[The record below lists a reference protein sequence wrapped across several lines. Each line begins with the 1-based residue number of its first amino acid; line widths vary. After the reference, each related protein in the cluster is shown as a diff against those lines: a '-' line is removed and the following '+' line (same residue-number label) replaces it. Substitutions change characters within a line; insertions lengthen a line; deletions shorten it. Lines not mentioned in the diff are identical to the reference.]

1 MSVAT
6 VSGQTRGQITAGLE
20 NQMISVD
27 TVPSTV
33 PNTLQEPVPE
43 PVKQEPEPYHRTHR
57 ALSHIIEPRALSHI
71 IDENDLANDNHSLDH
86 SDNQV
91 DDDDCVIIGET
102 SIIPKPLQS
111 TIDSLIK
118 RDNDIISG
126 DKPFTE
132 TVRISF

>member
-43 PVKQEPEPYHRTHR
+43 PVKQEPEPYHRTH
-57 ALSHIIEPRALSHI
+57 RALSHI